1 MDLDIENRDESL
13 LFKFYP
19 ININLSRS
27 LVNSEIW
34 FSALN
39 KLNDPFEVQFEMERM
54 DELPTDEFLFDW
66 YQTRSS
72 FKHSVH
78 KTKRLI
84 ESIKRNPS
92 QFYKDLKTDL
102 KICYFNKLKVACFS
116 LIYNEILMW
125 SHYADEH
132 KGICLVF
139 NKVILNGDDSYKKSH
154 LEVDFVKAKKVL
166 YGFPEKLRVSFK
178 KEEFKL
184 PIKNLEG
191 SIFKKL
197 KCWKYEKEYRI
208 LYKDTFS
215 TIANGINLN
224 FNKKALRGI
233 IFGEKWLNADISL
246 IHSILTKSG
255 YVDSDFVWGASRI
268 VPTSGKLVT
277 TSKKGII
284 DLYEITYDRN
294 KWLFQPFN

>member
-1 MDLDIENRDESL
+1 MAEFRNIDIANNDESL
-13 LFKFYP
+13 LFKFSQ
-19 ININLSRS
+19 INYNLIRL

-39 KLNDPFEVQFEMERM
+39 KLNDPFEVQFEMEWM
-54 DELPTDEFLFDW
+54 EELPSDEFLSDW
-66 YQTRSS
+66 YQTRST

-84 ESIKRNPS
+84 ETIRRNPS

-102 KICYFNKLKVACFS
+102 KICHFNKLKVASFS
-116 LIYNEILMW
+116 LIYNEVLMW

-132 KGICLVF
+132 KGICLIF
-139 NKVILNGDDSYKKSH
+139 DKDLLNGDNSYKESH
-154 LEVDFVKAKKVL
+154 LVVDFVKAKKVI
-166 YGFPEKLRVSFK
+166 YGLPEKLKVRFENEVS
-178 KEEFKL
+178 KL
-184 PIKNLEG
+184 PIKYLNS

-215 TIANGINLN
+215 TNLNGINLN

-233 IFGEKWLNADISL
+233 IFGEKCMNADVRL
-246 IHSILTKSG
+246 IHSILKS
-255 YVDSDFVWGASRI
+255 YDYLDSDFLWGAGRI
-268 VPTSGKLVT
+268 VPSTGKLICIQDF
-277 TSKKGII
+277 GLI
-284 DLYEITYDRN
+284 DSEDFIRKRN
-294 KWLFQPFN
+294 KWL